1 MPPSLLDLRPTHAAL
16 LRAVAHDGSVR
27 SLARSLGWSPAQV
40 HQYLTRLAEW
50 GLVRSNER
58 TWLVT
63 PTGQAVTRGLTH
75 AEAAYVRETTGE
87 VENRQGRA

>member
-1 MPPSLLDLRPTHAAL
+1 MTPALLDLRPTHAAL

-40 HQYLTRLAEW
+40 HQYLTRLAGW
-50 GLVRSNER
+50 GLVRSTDR

-87 VENRQGRA
+87 VENRPSRA

>member
-1 MPPSLLDLRPTHAAL
+1 
-16 LRAVAHDGSVR
+16 VR
-27 SLARSLGWSPAQV
+27 S
-40 HQYLTRLAEW
+40 TD
-50 GLVRSNER
+50 R

-87 VENRQGRA
+87 VENRPSRA